1 MYKSH
6 PARRPTARNPERF
19 TRLLALWFCER
30 GVFLTFENEM
40 LLLWQQVWSC
50 GRRWLQSRLSPQRT
64 EHAGPRKTTSC
75 SCRLPTR
82 CSGEVNR
89 GEGLCTDAG
98 PRGLRG
104 AEARGKVVGWWGG
117 FASGCQNV
125 KYHSSVNV
133 MRPQKHLTAPPA
145 QRVST
150 WSMEAVK
157 HGEQWHALWA
167 FWYYLSRGGNCWEI
181 FLEKQDFSK
190 PGRTPIAN

>member
-1 MYKSH
+1 MK
-6 PARRPTARNPERF
+6 E
-19 TRLLALWFCER
+19 
-30 GVFLTFENEM
+30 VFS
-40 LLLWQQVWSC
+40 LLLKIKCYCYDNKFGAAGGGDCRADSH
-50 GRRWLQSRLSPQRT
+50 RRGLNMPAP
-64 EHAGPRKTTSC
+64 EKTTSC

-89 GEGLCTDAG
+89 GEGLRTDAG

-117 FASGCQNV
+117 FTSGCQNV

-145 QRVST
+145 LRVST
-150 WSMEAVK
+150 WSSVEAVK